1 MRPVFVDTSYWI
13 ALLNPH
19 DDLHEPARRVSASLH
34 AVRLVTSEA
43 ILVEW
48 LNDFA
53 RRGRYLRAAA
63 AALIERL
70 RLDSGVEVVPQTS
83 ADFGE
88 ALRLY
93 AERADQSWSHTDC
106 SSFSIMRRQ
115 GITEALTYDRHFE
128 QAGFKAL
135 LRS

>member
-1 MRPVFVDTSYWI
+1 MRPVFVDTAYWI

-19 DDLHEPARRVSASLH
+19 DDLHEPARRVSASLQ

-53 RRGRYLRAAA
+53 RRGRLLRAAA
-63 AALIERL
+63 AALVERL
-70 RLDSGVEVVPQTS
+70 RLDPAVEVVPQTS
-83 ADFGE
+83 ADFEE